1 MCVVVFAGRMRL
13 DDVKREVAV
22 GTRIL
27 AALGLATGVRAS
39 LGHVSMRLPDDPQR
53 FVVKGRGY
61 AVDSLSTI
69 RPDDLVTCDLEAFL
83 TDGPRGIIPCFEV
96 KIHSC
101 IYKARPDVQA
111 VVHVHPTFTTVLTVL
126 EKRIRV
132 MCNEG
137 SRLVREPL
145 PVWRHQK
152 LVISE
157 EDGADLA
164 ASLGGAKAVLMFGH
178 GATTTGQSVEEA
190 VTSMLHLEH
199 QAQMNYYACALGGME
214 HAYVPDALIDEG
226 GGSYGSM
233 HQFGAQYE
241 LPHFKHAVAK
251 AGMPRHNGVWG
262 YWSQMVSRDL

>member
-1 MCVVVFAGRMRL
+1 MRL
-13 DDVKREVAV
+13 SDVKHEVAV
-22 GTRIL
+22 GTRVL

-39 LGHVSMRLPDDPQR
+39 LGHVSMRLPEDPQR

-83 TDGPRGIIPCFEV
+83 VDGPPGIIPCFEV

-101 IYKARPDVQA
+101 IYKARPDVQS
-111 VVHVHPTFTTVLTVL
+111 VVHVHPKFATVLSVL

-137 SRLVREPL
+137 NRLVRDAL

-164 ASLGGAKAVLMFGH
+164 DALGKSKAVLMFGH
-178 GATTTGQSVEEA
+178 GATTIGQTVEEA

-199 QAQMNYYACALGGME
+199 QAEMNYYAFALAGMD
-214 HAYVPDALIDEG
+214 HAYVPDALVDEG

-251 AGMPRHNGVWG
+251 AGMPKHNGVWG

>member
-1 MCVVVFAGRMRL
+1 MPIDA
-13 DDVKREVAV
+13 VKHEVAV

-39 LGHVSMRLPDDPQR
+39 LGHVSMRVPDNPNW

-61 AVDSLSTI
+61 EVDSLATI
-69 RPDDLVTCDLEAFL
+69 KPQDLVVCDLEAFL
-83 TDGPRGIIPCFEV
+83 VEGPPSIVPCFEV

-111 VVHVHPTFTTVLTVL
+111 VVHVHPRFTTVLTVL
-126 EKRIRV
+126 EKRIV
-132 MCNEG
+132 CLCNEG
-137 SRLVREPL
+137 NRLVREAL

-157 EDGADLA
+157 EDGRDLA
-164 ASLGGAKAVLMFGH
+164 SVLGAHPAVLMFGH
-178 GATTTGQSVEEA
+178 GATTTGKTVEEA

-199 QAQMNYYACALGGME
+199 QAEMNYYACAVAGME
-214 HAYVPDALIDEG
+214 HPYVPNELIDEG
-226 GGSYGSM
+226 SGSYGSM
-233 HQFGAQYE
+233 HQFGVQYE
-241 LPHFKHAVAK
+241 LPHFKHAVQK
-251 AGMPRHNGVWG
+251 SGMPKHSGVWG

>member
-1 MCVVVFAGRMRL
+1 MSIA
-13 DDVKREVAV
+13 DVKHEVAV

-27 AALGLATGVRAS
+27 AALGLASGVRAS
-39 LGHVSMRLPDDPQR
+39 LGHVSMRVPDSPER

-69 RPDDLVTCDLEAFL
+69 KPNDLVVCDLEAFL
-83 TDGPRGIIPCFEV
+83 LDGPPAIIPCFEV

-101 IYKARPDVQA
+101 IYRARPDVQA
-111 VVHVHPTFTTVLTVL
+111 VVHVHPRFTTVLTVL

-137 SRLVREPL
+137 NRLVRDPL

-152 LVISE
+152 LVTSE

-164 ASLGGAKAVLMFGH
+164 SVLGSHNAVLMFGH
-178 GATTTGQSVEEA
+178 GATTTGKTVEEA

-199 QAQMNYYACALGGME
+199 QAEMNYYACAVGGMD
-214 HAYVPDALIDEG
+214 HSYVPDQLIDEG
-226 GGSYGSM
+226 AGSYGSM
-233 HQFGAQYE
+233 HQFGAHYE
-241 LPHFKHAVAK
+241 LPHFKHAVQK
-251 AGMPRHNGVWG
+251 AGMPKHNGVWG